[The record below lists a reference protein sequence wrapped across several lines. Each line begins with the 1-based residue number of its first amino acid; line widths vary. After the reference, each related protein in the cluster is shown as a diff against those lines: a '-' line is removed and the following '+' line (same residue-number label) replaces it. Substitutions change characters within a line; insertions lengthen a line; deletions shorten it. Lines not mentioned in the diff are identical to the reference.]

1 MANIYHS
8 LAELVGKTPLLELDR
23 FEKIGG
29 LENQNAH
36 ILAKV
41 EYFNPVGSAKD
52 RIVLKILQDAE
63 KAGKINKDTT
73 VVEVTSGNTGIAAA
87 AFCAVRGYKARFYI
101 QDWVSVERKKVI
113 KAFGAELC
121 TIGEIPEV
129 QKVLDE
135 TGNDFFAA
143 TAALKNHLRNEKN
156 LFFIDQAVNPSN
168 AAAHYETTGKELWD
182 DTDGKIDIL
191 VAAVGTGGTLSGTGK
206 YLKEKNPGLKIVAVQ
221 PEADDQVI
229 IGVHN
234 FTDVPSDRV
243 PANLDRN
250 LVDEVFTVSPEQA
263 FWGARN
269 AARHEGLLVGT
280 SSGAAL
286 YVAGEV
292 AKRPEN
298 KGKNIAVILVD
309 TGLRYLSTDLFEI

>member
-121 TIGEIPEV
+121 AIGNIPEV
-129 QKVLDE
+129 RKVLDE
-135 TGNDFFAA
+135 TGNDFFSA

-243 PANLDRN
+243 PANLDRS

-269 AARHEGLLVGT
+269 AVRHEGLLVGT

-286 YVAGEV
+286 YAAGEV

-298 KGKNIAVILVD
+298 NGKNIAVILAD